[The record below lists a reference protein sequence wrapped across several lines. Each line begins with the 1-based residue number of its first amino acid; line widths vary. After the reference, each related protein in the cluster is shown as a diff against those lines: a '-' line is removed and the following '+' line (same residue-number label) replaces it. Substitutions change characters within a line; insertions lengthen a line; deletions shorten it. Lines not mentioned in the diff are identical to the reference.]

1 MKSMNGFDPVQ
12 QKQVRSNL
20 AKLKPNEYLVSFT
33 AGGLLA
39 EETRSV
45 ISYLND
51 AAILDLPTEIKHPQY
66 LHTNAESARQRVVQE
81 LKKRYKATGQLV
93 FDVFKDA
100 GLPQQNILIFYTCM
114 KTYQILFDFMFQTVL
129 EKWLSRNLTLDK
141 LDVQHFLDIQSASHP
156 EIDEWAETTREKIE
170 TVMIRMLNEVGLLQ
184 GGQLH
189 SVDAPDQFWRSFVDF
204 GDPWFLQAV
213 LLNKEQR
220 DRIQNG

>member
-1 MKSMNGFDPVQ
+1 MNGFDPVQ

-51 AAILDLPTEIKHPQY
+51 EAILNLPTEIKHPQY

-81 LKKRYKATGQLV
+81 LKKRYRATGQLV

-184 GGQLH
+184 GGQLQ
-189 SVDAPDQFWRSFVDF
+189 SVDAPDHFWRSFVDF
-204 GDPWFLQAV
+204 GDPWFLQAM

>member
-1 MKSMNGFDPVQ
+1 MNGSDPVQ
-12 QKQVRSNL
+12 PRHGTNKL
-20 AKLKPNEYLVSFT
+20 PKLKPNEYLVSFT

-51 AAILDLPTEIKHPQY
+51 AEILNLPTEIKHPQY

-81 LKKRYKATGQLV
+81 LKKRYKATGQIV

-129 EKWLSRNLTLDK
+129 ENCLSRNLTLDK
-141 LDVQHFLDIQSASHP
+141 LDVQHFLDIQSTSHP
-156 EIDEWAETTREKIE
+156 EIDEWTETTREKIE

-184 GGQLH
+184 SGQLH
-189 SVDAPDQFWRSFVDF
+189 SVDAPDHFWRSFVDF
-204 GDPWFLQAV
+204 GDPWFLQAM

>member
-1 MKSMNGFDPVQ
+1 MNGFDPVQ

-156 EIDEWAETTREKIE
+156 EIDEWTETTREKIE

-189 SVDAPDQFWRSFVDF
+189 SVDAPDHFWRSFVDF
-204 GDPWFLQAV
+204 GDPWFLQAM

>member
-1 MKSMNGFDPVQ
+1 MNGFDPVQ
-12 QKQVRSNL
+12 QKQVRNNL
-20 AKLKPNEYLVSFT
+20 PKLKPNEYLVSFT

-51 AAILDLPTEIKHPQY
+51 AAILNLPTEIKYPQY

-81 LKKRYKATGQLV
+81 LKKRYKATGQHV
-93 FDVFKDA
+93 FDVFQEA
-100 GLPQQNILIFYTCM
+100 TLQQQNILIFYTCM
-114 KTYQILFDFMFQTVL
+114 KAYQILFDFMFQTVL

-156 EIDEWAETTREKIE
+156 EIDEWTQTTREKIE

-189 SVDAPDQFWRSFVDF
+189 SVDAPDHFWRSFVDF
-204 GDPWFLQAV
+204 GDPWFLQAM

>member
-1 MKSMNGFDPVQ
+1 VL

-51 AAILDLPTEIKHPQY
+51 AAILNLPTEIKHPQY

-81 LKKRYKATGQLV
+81 LKKRYRATGQHV
-93 FDVFKDA
+93 FDMFSDA
-100 GLPQQNILIFYTCM
+100 SLPQQNILIFYTCM

-129 EKWLSRNLTLDK
+129 EKWLSRNLAIDK

-156 EIDEWAETTREKIE
+156 EIDEWTETTRVKIE
-170 TVMIRMLNEVGLLQ
+170 TVMTRMLNEVGLLQ
-184 GGQLH
+184 EGLLH
-189 SVDAPDQFWRSFVDF
+189 SADAPDHFWRFFIDF
-204 GDPWFLQAV
+204 GDSWYLQAM

>member
-1 MKSMNGFDPVQ
+1 M
-12 QKQVRSNL
+12 
-20 AKLKPNEYLVSFT
+20 
-33 AGGLLA
+33 
-39 EETRSV
+39 

-129 EKWLSRNLTLDK
+129 ENWLSRNLTLDK
-141 LDVQHFLDIQSASHP
+141 LDVQHFLDIQSTSHP
-156 EIDEWAETTREKIE
+156 EIDEWTETTREKIE

-189 SVDAPDQFWRSFVDF
+189 SVDAPDHFWRSFVDF
-204 GDPWFLQAV
+204 GDPWFLQAM

>member
-1 MKSMNGFDPVQ
+1 M
-12 QKQVRSNL
+12 
-20 AKLKPNEYLVSFT
+20 
-33 AGGLLA
+33 
-39 EETRSV
+39 

-51 AAILDLPTEIKHPQY
+51 AAILNLPTEIKYPQY

-81 LKKRYKATGQLV
+81 LKKRYKATGQYV
-93 FDVFKDA
+93 FDVFQEA
-100 GLPQQNILIFYTCM
+100 TLQQQNILIFYTCM

-156 EIDEWAETTREKIE
+156 EIDEWTETTREKIE
-170 TVMIRMLNEVGLLQ
+170 TVLIRMLNEVGLLQ
-184 GGQLH
+184 GRQLH
-189 SVDAPDQFWRSFVDF
+189 SVDAPDHFWRSFVDF
-204 GDPWFLQAV
+204 GDPWFLQAM

>member
-51 AAILDLPTEIKHPQY
+51 EAILNLPTEIKHPQY

-81 LKKRYKATGQLV
+81 LKKRYRATGQLV

-184 GGQLH
+184 GGQLQ
-189 SVDAPDQFWRSFVDF
+189 SVDAPDHFWRSFVDF
-204 GDPWFLQAV
+204 GDPWFLQAM

>member
-1 MKSMNGFDPVQ
+1 MNGFDPVQ

-51 AAILDLPTEIKHPQY
+51 AAILNLPTEIKYPQY

-81 LKKRYKATGQLV
+81 LKKRYKATGQHV
-93 FDVFKDA
+93 FDVFQEA
-100 GLPQQNILIFYTCM
+100 TLQQQNILIFYTCM

-156 EIDEWAETTREKIE
+156 EIDEWTQTTREKIE

-189 SVDAPDQFWRSFVDF
+189 SVDAPDHFWRSFVDF
-204 GDPWFLQAV
+204 GDPWFLQAM

>member
-1 MKSMNGFDPVQ
+1 MNGSDPVQ
-12 QKQVRSNL
+12 PRHGTNKL
-20 AKLKPNEYLVSFT
+20 PKLKPNEYLVSFT

-51 AAILDLPTEIKHPQY
+51 AEILNLPTEIKHPQY

-81 LKKRYKATGQLV
+81 LKKRYRATGQNV
-93 FDVFKDA
+93 FDVFSDA
-100 GLPQQNILIFYTCM
+100 SLPQQNILIFYTCL
-114 KTYQILFDFMFQTVL
+114 KTYQIVFDFMFQTVL

-156 EIDEWAETTREKIE
+156 EIDEWTETTREKIE

-189 SVDAPDQFWRSFVDF
+189 SVDAPDHFWRSFVDF
-204 GDPWFLQAV
+204 GDPWFLQAM

>member
-1 MKSMNGFDPVQ
+1 MNGFDPVQ
-12 QKQVRSNL
+12 QKQVRNNL
-20 AKLKPNEYLVSFT
+20 PKLKPNEYLVSFT

-51 AAILDLPTEIKHPQY
+51 EAILNLPTEIKHPQY

-81 LKKRYKATGQLV
+81 LKKRYRATGQLV

-184 GGQLH
+184 GGQLQ
-189 SVDAPDQFWRSFVDF
+189 SVDAPDHFWRSFVDF
-204 GDPWFLQAV
+204 GDPWFLQAM

>member
-1 MKSMNGFDPVQ
+1 MNGFDPVQ
-12 QKQVRSNL
+12 QKQVRNNL
-20 AKLKPNEYLVSFT
+20 PKLKPNEYLVSFT

-45 ISYLND
+45 IPYLND

-170 TVMIRMLNEVGLLQ
+170 TVMVRMLNEVGLLQ

-189 SVDAPDQFWRSFVDF
+189 SVQAPDHFWRSFVDF
-204 GDPWFLQAV
+204 GDPWFLQAM

>member
-1 MKSMNGFDPVQ
+1 MNGFDPVQ
-12 QKQVRSNL
+12 QKQVRNNL
-20 AKLKPNEYLVSFT
+20 PKLKPNEYLVSFT

-45 ISYLND
+45 IPYLND

-170 TVMIRMLNEVGLLQ
+170 TVMVRMLNEVGLLQ

-189 SVDAPDQFWRSFVDF
+189 SVDAPDHFWRSFVDF
-204 GDPWFLQAV
+204 GDPWFLQAM